1 MNRAISHPVHAVVP
15 RDPGLADDEAS
26 RSRIRQ
32 RQVAAILW
40 IALAW
45 VAGTVVFELSAMGEE
60 TKHVK
65 FESQQDTFLGFF
77 GDEVIRGATKPSD
90 TDSSSL

>member
-1 MNRAISHPVHAVVP
+1 MNRAISPAVHAVAP
-15 RDPGLADDEAS
+15 SDPGLAADASS
-26 RSRIRQ
+26 RSRNLQ
-32 RQVAAILW
+32 RQIAAILW
-40 IALAW
+40 IALAS
-45 VAGTVVFELSAMGEE
+45 VAGTVVFELTAMGEQ

-77 GDEVIRGATKPSD
+77 GDEVIRGAAKPAD